1 MGTTR
6 AAPFL
11 PASGARTPVGVA
23 RPGDHDIVV
32 VGAPVAAARTASM
45 FLVGLRGAF
54 SLPLVLLLGGAGD
67 QAGEA
72 GRGNNDGERLVALQ
86 AHSAL
91 PVRVVDD
98 KDPILPGRIHLAPAD
113 YHLFVDDN
121 HFALSTAAPVNG
133 ARPSIDVLFGSVAD
147 AFGARAVCVLLG
159 SDEHGDGCAGAA
171 RVRARGGLVIV
182 ENPATAA
189 LGVDAPRAEATLASA
204 TVLHLS
210 EIAPFVSNLGE
221 WEAT

>member
-54 SLPLVLLLGGAGD
+54 SLPLVLLLGGADHGD
-67 QAGEA
+67 A
-72 GRGNNDGERLVALQ
+72 ERLVSLQ
-86 AHSAL
+86 AHCAL
-91 PVRVVDD
+91 PVRAVDD
-98 KDPILPGRIHLAPAD
+98 KDPILPGRIHVAPAD

-189 LGVDAPRAEATLASA
+189 LGVDAPRAEAPLASA